1 MFQNAFFL
9 TGEIKWGVGEGN
21 KKRKKK
27 IKSRSYQIWMN
38 ICNLFLWMRCLY
50 KGLNPVTLN
59 MEETLS
65 VSLDFT
71 VPWKLRFMMPG

>member
-27 IKSRSYQIWMN
+27 SNLGHIK
-38 ICNLFLWMRCLY
+38 F
-50 KGLNPVTLN
+50 G
-59 MEETLS
+59 
-65 VSLDFT
+65 
-71 VPWKLRFMMPG
+71 